1 MSERDGCVV
10 DLHKMRAISR
20 RGVPDHFQPLSAH
33 QGKVIDYTT
42 IWLSFN
48 FVSPSMTL
56 SSLCGE

>member
-10 DLHKMRAISR
+10 DLHKMRAFSR
-20 RGVPDHFQPLSAH
+20 RGVSDHFQPLSAH
-33 QGKVIDYTT
+33 QGKVSIHTT